1 MINLDKN
8 SELHNYLKTF
18 LKDDFDLYLKAAP
31 EPTALRINNL
41 KTNKQQFLN
50 FLDLHQVK
58 YKSIDFNPDGL
69 ILEEDTLPLS
79 HTLHFFTGWF
89 QYQGISSQLPVLL
102 LNPKP
107 GDYVLDVAAAPGS
120 KAAQI
125 ASFMKNDGVLI
136 MNDNSYQRLQALNAN
151 IQRSGAFNTVTFNYR
166 GERFGK
172 MLPEYFDKILVD
184 APCTAL
190 GTLAS
195 NKEVGGWWSQAKL
208 EKLSGIQHY
217 LLVSALKSL
226 KVGGTIVYSTCSIAP
241 EENEVLI
248 NTMLKQYPVKIVDL
262 QEEISAEFDHGI
274 TKFKNQNLHK
284 DIEKALRIW
293 PHKHGMEGFFAVKLQ
308 KHGPIK
314 EDSQN
319 DEQDITLL
327 KSSED
332 PDIKPVLNNLSEL
345 WGIPDNIWQ
354 EYRYYTTKERIWMV
368 AGPLHEIP
376 VDKFISAGVLLA
388 EKRLSGWK
396 LVNASVQLLS
406 SHIKKKRISLSDPDL
421 KKLFL
426 NGELN
431 GTEFDY
437 GYYALEYAQ
446 EPIAAVYVEKG
457 NMKIRVP
464 HKFNLV
470 L

>member
-1 MINLDKN
+1 MDKN
-8 SELHNYLKTF
+8 KELKSYLESF
-18 LKDDFDLYLKAAP
+18 LKDDFEKYLNSP
-31 EPTALRINNL
+31 TEPTALRINKL
-41 KTNKQQFLN
+41 KTDKQQFLK
-50 FLDLHQVK
+50 FLDRHQVK
-58 YKSIDFNPDGL
+58 YNNIDFNPDGF
-69 ILEEDTLPLS
+69 ILEDDALPLS
-79 HTLHFFTGWF
+79 HTLIFFTGWF

-102 LNPKP
+102 LDPKP
-107 GDYVLDVAAAPGS
+107 GDYVLDIAAAPGS

-195 NKEVGGWWSQAKL
+195 NQEVGGWWSQAKL

-226 KVGGTIVYSTCSIAP
+226 KVGGTIVYSTCSITP

-248 NTMLKQYPVKIVDL
+248 NTMLQQYPVKIVDL
-262 QEEISAEFDHGI
+262 QTEISAKFDNGM
-274 TKFKNQNLHK
+274 TKFKSENLHK
-284 DIEKALRIW
+284 DLEKALRIW
-293 PHKHGMEGFFAVKLQ
+293 PHKHRMEGFFAVKLQ
-308 KHGPIK
+308 KLDHIK

-319 DEQDITLL
+319 DGQNITLL
-327 KSSED
+327 KSFED

-345 WGIPDNIWQ
+345 WGIPDDVWQ
-354 EYRYYTTKERIWMV
+354 DYRYYTTKERIWVV
-368 AGPLHEIP
+368 AGPLQEIP

-406 SHIKKKRISLSDPDL
+406 SHIKNRRISLSEPDL

-426 NGELN
+426 NSELD
-431 GTEFDY
+431 GTELEY

-446 EPIAAVYVEKG
+446 DLIASVYVEKG
-457 NMKIRVP
+457 KMKIRVP